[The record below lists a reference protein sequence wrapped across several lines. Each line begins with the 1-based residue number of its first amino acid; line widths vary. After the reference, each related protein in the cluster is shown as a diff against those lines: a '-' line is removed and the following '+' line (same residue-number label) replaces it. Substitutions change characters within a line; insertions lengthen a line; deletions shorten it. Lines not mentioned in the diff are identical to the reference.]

1 MAEQQSADFPL
12 LVSRSAA
19 NDAVRDALRLY
30 VGRGR
35 RLSVKQLSN
44 GTGVKDRMIECA
56 MYASDHVEHRP
67 LRPEALL
74 SLCMFLGSSFTSEI
88 LRGIGQAAFDLP
100 EDEPDPGKLAIE
112 GTDDNASVVR
122 AAMDGEFSGDERA
135 ELRVVGQRM
144 MSRGAQL
151 AALPANAA

>member
-1 MAEQQSADFPL
+1 MADPQSADFPL

-19 NDAVRDALRLY
+19 NDAIRDALRLY

-44 GTGVKDRMIECA
+44 GTGVKDRVIECA
-56 MYASDHVEHRP
+56 MYEADHPEHRA

-74 SLCMFLGSSFTSEI
+74 SISQFLGATFTSEI
-88 LRGIGQAAFDLP
+88 LRGIGQAAFELP
-100 EDEPDPGKLAIE
+100 EDEPDPGKIAIE

-122 AAMDGEFSGDERA
+122 AAMDGQFCKDERA
-135 ELRVVGQRM
+135 EMRAVGLRM
-144 MSRGAQL
+144 MSRGSQL

>member
-1 MAEQQSADFPL
+1 MADPTSADFPL

-19 NDAVRDALRLY
+19 NDAIRDALRLY

-35 RLSVKQLSN
+35 RVTVKQLSN
-44 GTGVKDRMIECA
+44 GTGVKDRVIECA
-56 MYASDHVEHRP
+56 MYEADNPEHRP

-74 SLCMFLGSSFTSEI
+74 SLCWFLGATFTSEI
-88 LRGIGQAAFDLP
+88 LRSIGQAAFDLP
-100 EDEPDPGKLAIE
+100 EDEPDPGKIAIE

-122 AAMDGEFSGDERA
+122 AAMDGEFCKDERA
-135 ELRVVGQRM
+135 EMRVVGLRM

-151 AALPANAA
+151 AALPASAA

>member
-1 MAEQQSADFPL
+1 MADLPSADFPL

-19 NDAVRDALRLY
+19 NDAIRDALRLY

-56 MYASDHVEHRP
+56 MCGSEDADHRP

-74 SLCMFLGSSFTSEI
+74 SICMYLGATFTSEI
-88 LRGIGQAAFDLP
+88 LRPTRQAAFDLP
-100 EDEPDPGKLAIE
+100 DDEPDPGEIAIDS
-112 GTDDNASVVR
+112 TDDNAAVVR
-122 AAMDGEFSGDERA
+122 AAMDGEFCDVERA
-135 ELRVVGQRM
+135 DLRVVGVRM
-144 MSRGAQL
+144 MTRGAQL
-151 AALPANAA
+151 AALGPRAA

>member
-1 MAEQQSADFPL
+1 MADQPSADFPL

-44 GTGVKDRMIECA
+44 GTGVKDRVLECA
-56 MYASDHVEHRP
+56 MYTSDHPEHRRLP
-67 LRPEALL
+67 PEALL
-74 SLCMFLGSSFTSEI
+74 SVCLFLGATFTSEI

-100 EDEPDPGKLAIE
+100 EEEPDPGRLAIE

-122 AAMDGEFSGDERA
+122 AAMDGEFCKDERD
-135 ELRVVGQRM
+135 EMRLVGLRM